1 LWVQLRYGYIFLLM
15 PPKKQKKV
23 QELELQEG
31 EASGK
36 KEEGNEGNEGNS
48 KFGCVCGKNYGSL
61 AAVHTH
67 INNKHNDNEE
77 MKKAFKRKIINPKK
91 TGQPSNN
98 SIRMKD
104 ILYP

>member
-1 LWVQLRYGYIFLLM
+1 MWVQLRYGYIFLLM

-31 EASGK
+31 ETSGK
-36 KEEGNEGNEGNS
+36 KEEGNEGNS
-48 KFGCVCGKNYGSL
+48 KFGCVCGKTYGSL

-77 MKKAFKRKIINPKK
+77 MKKSFKRKINNPKK